1 MENCRK
7 YKIPLRYEEGTYK
20 LGNLIVA
27 EENTE
32 NGCFN
37 LEYDSGKDIITL
49 KEKFV
54 RTYGLGIDPSESI
67 IVEYRSPYAFF
78 QKGKGNNLEKIYA
91 QTKDGKKLMMY
102 WGVEEVYSNRRDDIY
117 EMIQEITVR
126 SANELTEGLKEAP
139 SPLPPLVMEYY
150 LEADDSSFNLM
161 GAYSEINYYG
171 LTIETDY
178 LRECLIKSVPADRRE
193 VVFHAILM
201 GVYNRLTYEI
211 PAKYALADDFRLFMP
226 ERYD

>member
-20 LGNLIVA
+20 LGNLIFA

-78 QKGKGNNLEKIYA
+78 QKGKGINLEKIYA

-102 WGVEEVYSNRRDDIY
+102 WGVEEVYSNRRDDIF
-117 EMIQEITVR
+117 EMIQDITVR

-139 SPLPPLVMEYY
+139 SPFGTLHDGWALVRATLVTTTATRERS
-150 LEADDSSFNLM
+150 LWSLLLCSSSLLSNPGK
-161 GAYSEINYYG
+161 GAC
-171 LTIETDY
+171 DW
-178 LRECLIKSVPADRRE
+178 
-193 VVFHAILM
+193 
-201 GVYNRLTYEI
+201 
-211 PAKYALADDFRLFMP
+211 
-226 ERYD
+226 